1 MKKILF
7 HKKSQFL
14 KSLEKMLRAGGSKQQ
29 AREKVIKILGEINVG
44 STELGKLTNNGEK
57 RIKHCIKY
65 DLPGQCRL
73 VTVQNKNAI
82 ILLFVG
88 DHDEC
93 DHWIKR

>member
-44 STELGKLTNNGEK
+44 STELGN
-57 RIKHCIKY
+57 
-65 DLPGQCRL
+65 
-73 VTVQNKNAI
+73 
-82 ILLFVG
+82 
-88 DHDEC
+88 
-93 DHWIKR
+93 